1 MSTEVDID
9 HGGGGVEEGDSLL
22 NAPAEK
28 VIIADVVLAFMHSW
42 FQGNNQ
48 QEIVRLALCSFT
60 PVQLAEATKLIMEK
74 FPGSGKYIAHR
85 DTIGRTASEMF
96 AADILKVFQYLDGK
110 GIGAVFSCDSIAMR
124 TVKVSTMLFSDEE
137 PIVAHKLALMEK
149 AISELLSG
157 QKTLF
162 TLVGEKLDP
171 VKASPSAAACPSL
184 PPSGPPASATPGQTL
199 SFAETAARSLLG
211 NSQNRR
217 NISGPPRSKRINS
230 LVADEILEEG
240 DDEVWE
246 LSAEEKRRDKLR
258 KRNEERRVQEDLQR
272 RRMQDEKK
280 KPKFVVGTGARL
292 GNKDEDCPGQ
302 AAPKHVFVARTAMS
316 TTKET
321 VEGCLE
327 YLAGVKGVATC
338 CTPQE
343 RLNSGEAFSLSWR
356 VQVDN
361 VDYEKA
367 LLPTSWKSGWAV
379 KPYFFR
385 RRKPDNQPDRRDGL
399 AQFLAQHGQ
408 HQHGQPQ
415 HGQLDPLRQSIHP

>member
-1 MSTEVDID
+1 M
-9 HGGGGVEEGDSLL
+9 
-22 NAPAEK
+22 
-28 VIIADVVLAFMHSW
+28 
-42 FQGNNQ
+42 
-48 QEIVRLALCSFT
+48 
-60 PVQLAEATKLIMEK
+60 
-74 FPGSGKYIAHR
+74 
-85 DTIGRTASEMF
+85 
-96 AADILKVFQYLDGK
+96 
-110 GIGAVFSCDSIAMR
+110 
-124 TVKVSTMLFSDEE
+124 
-137 PIVAHKLALMEK
+137 
-149 AISELLSG
+149 
-157 QKTLF
+157 
-162 TLVGEKLDP
+162 
-171 VKASPSAAACPSL
+171 
-184 PPSGPPASATPGQTL
+184 
-199 SFAETAARSLLG
+199 
-211 NSQNRR
+211 
-217 NISGPPRSKRINS
+217 
-230 LVADEILEEG
+230 
-240 DDEVWE
+240 
-246 LSAEEKRRDKLR
+246 
-258 KRNEERRVQEDLQR
+258 QEDLQR

-343 RLNSGEAFSLSWR
+343 RLHSGEAFSLSWR